1 MSGDVAQGS
10 PQAANPS
17 DRVALTPTE
26 IREAVL
32 RREIAQLMRDRN
44 RLADQVEALGQ
55 QVQALGGQPKLPVKP
70 LAVSPSFVDSVQ
82 LRALG
87 ESLVAKDALITAM
100 FHSTSW
106 KLTAP
111 LRRLSSKLGRGAN
124 TDLKSAIARTN
135 RSVDPDTVIGVAVS
149 EGGEGVLQSGPPEP
163 AFGLANKVR
172 RLPIAGKRGTVLVVA
187 DYLPLHDQQSG
198 GLRLKTLV
206 GLIIGLGWEVVFSS
220 YLAAEAS
227 PGPLSTP
234 DGIARYEATLRDLG
248 VSRFVYG
255 IEPLRVFLAEA
266 GGGVRH
272 ALISFPNVAIEL
284 VPIIRLHCPW
294 ARVIFDTVDFHYLRM
309 SREATLRQDAVLQ
322 QEAEAMLALELACVR
337 MADVSL
343 AVTPEERLSLLTF
356 APDSVIETLPNVF
369 AQPAAP
375 PGVAGR
381 HDILFVG
388 GFWHKPNGDAV
399 NWFVETIWPRLR
411 SEMPDLVFRIVG
423 ANPTEEI
430 LALSRQPGIE
440 VLGYVPD
447 LTHYQ
452 DTARV
457 FVAPL
462 RYGAGMKGKV
472 GQSLAHG
479 LPVVATPVG
488 AEGMGLEDGIHLLI
502 AEDPAA
508 FAAQVLRL
516 LRDDALWSRLQT
528 EGRSLI
534 EATLSERVVAGRL
547 DGLLRV

>member
-1 MSGDVAQGS
+1 MSDDVAQEPPG
-10 PQAANPS
+10 AINPC
-17 DRVALTPTE
+17 DARALTPIE

-32 RREIAQLMRDRN
+32 RREIAQLIRDRN
-44 RLADQVEALGQ
+44 RLADQVAALGQ
-55 QVQALGGQPKLPVKP
+55 QIQALGGQPKLPVKP
-70 LAVSPSFVDSVQ
+70 LPVAPGFVDSVE
-82 LRALG
+82 LRGLR
-87 ESLVAKDALITAM
+87 ESVVAKDALITAM

-106 KLTAP
+106 RLTAP

-124 TDLKSAIARTN
+124 TDLRSAIARTN
-135 RSVDPDTVIGVAVS
+135 RSVDPEAVIGVVTPDGPETAVHS
-149 EGGEGVLQSGPPEP
+149 PLPEP
-163 AFGLANKVR
+163 AFALASRVR
-172 RLPIAGKRGTVLVVA
+172 RVPVAGNRGVVLVVA

-206 GLIIGLGWEVVFSS
+206 GLIIGLGWDVVFCS
-220 YLAAEAS
+220 YLAAESS

-234 DGIARYEATLRDLG
+234 DGIARYETTLRELG

-255 IEPLRVFLAEA
+255 IEPLRAFLAKA

-272 ALISFPNVAIEL
+272 ALVSFPNVAIEL

-294 ARVIFDTVDFHYLRM
+294 TRVIFDTVDFHYLRM

-322 QEAEAMLALELACVR
+322 QEAEAMLVLELACVR
-337 MADVSL
+337 MADVTL

-356 APDSVIETLPNVF
+356 APDSVVEVLPNVF
-369 AQPAAP
+369 GQPAEP

-381 HDILFVG
+381 RDILFVG

-399 NWFVETIWPRLR
+399 SWFVETIWPRLR
-411 SEMPDLVFRIVG
+411 AELPDLNFRIVG

-430 LALSRQPGIE
+430 LALNRQPGIE

-447 LTHYQ
+447 LTQYQ
-452 DTARV
+452 DAARV

-488 AEGMGLEDGIHLLI
+488 AEGMGLEDGIHLLV
-502 AEDPAA
+502 AEDPEA

-516 LRDDALWSRLQT
+516 LRDDELWNRLQT

-534 EATLSERVVAGRL
+534 EATLSERVVAARL